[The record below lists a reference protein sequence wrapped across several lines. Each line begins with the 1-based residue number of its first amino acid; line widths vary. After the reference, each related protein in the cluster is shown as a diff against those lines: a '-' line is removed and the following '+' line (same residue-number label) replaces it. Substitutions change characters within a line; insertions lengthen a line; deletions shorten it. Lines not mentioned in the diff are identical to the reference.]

1 MAQTMDSAL
10 DLTMDL
16 DPTSTMDR
24 DPASTLDLA
33 LTKNNTKES
42 CICPTSKLF

>member
-1 MAQTMDSAL
+1 MAQTM

-33 LTKNNTKES
+33 LTENNTKES
-42 CICPTSKLF
+42 FICPTSKLF

>member
-1 MAQTMDSAL
+1 MAQTTGSAL
-10 DLTMDL
+10 DSTMDL
-16 DPTSTMDR
+16 DPALTMDL

-33 LTKNNTKES
+33 LTKNKTKE